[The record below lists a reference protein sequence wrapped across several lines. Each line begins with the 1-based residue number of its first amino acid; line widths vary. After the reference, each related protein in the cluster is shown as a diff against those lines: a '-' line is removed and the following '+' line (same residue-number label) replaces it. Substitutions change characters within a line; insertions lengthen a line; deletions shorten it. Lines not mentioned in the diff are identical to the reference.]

1 MTVGFKFRAYPT
13 PEQQTLLL
21 QWIGCQRMIY
31 NCKVAEDR
39 YFHSLQRKALSLVGQ
54 YPPIDQTY
62 SQFKDK
68 TLTPWLYEI
77 PSQVLRNGAVKWLQA
92 YSRFFKKLSGRPVF
106 QSKSGKQSVW
116 LTNELFH
123 FQPVTDSLTGK
134 VSHYS
139 LWVGTVKH
147 KIGQIVFKAHREFVP
162 PKSIHVSVEAGY
174 WFISFCNEPLI
185 EQFQPTQAEIQAELA
200 QWTEKDLSEATLGID
215 RGIAI
220 PIAVSNGQT
229 FDFLPQQ
236 KARVAKQEQYR
247 KRWQRKL
254 ARRVKGSK
262 NYHKAQ
268 KRIAQ
273 SYQYAKQ
280 VRLNFNH
287 QVSHQ
292 LVSQP
297 KVRLIV
303 FEDLNVKGMTK
314 APLPKPDPAREGVYL
329 PNGSRAKA
337 GLNKSI
343 LSIGWSQLLAFTQY
357 KAVKHNQLCVT
368 VPPHFTSQEC
378 SECGHIHFDNRLTQ
392 SRFVC
397 QACAFTLNADHN
409 AGRVI
414 AKKGIHQV
422 KTDSVKKKESK
433 TTMRLSKKHQKESSV
448 GMECSELPPK
458 GENAHGE
465 EHFHSAMLNEK
476 QVFSLK

>member
-39 YFHSLQRKALSLVGQ
+39 YFRSLQRKALSLVGQ
-54 YPPIDQTY
+54 YAPIDQTY
-62 SQFKDK
+62 AQFKDK
-68 TLTPWLYEI
+68 DQTPWLYEI
-77 PSQVLRNGAVKWLQA
+77 PSQVLRNGVVKWVQA
-92 YSRFFKKLSGRPVF
+92 YSRFFKQLSGRPVF
-106 QSKSGKQSVW
+106 QSRSGKQSVW
-116 LTNELFH
+116 LTEELFR
-123 FQPVTDSLTGK
+123 FTPVVDPLTGK
-134 VSHYS
+134 HTHYQ
-139 LWVGTVKH
+139 LDIGTAKH
-147 KIGQIVFKAHREFVP
+147 KIGQIAFKAHRAFVP
-162 PKSIHVSVEAGY
+162 PKSLHVSVEAGD
-174 WFISFCNEPLI
+174 WFISFCNEPLT
-185 EQFQPTQAEIQAELA
+185 EQFQPTSAEIQAELA
-200 QWTEKDLSEATLGID
+200 QWSEKELSEATLGID

-220 PIAVSNGQT
+220 PVAVSNGQT

-236 KARVAKQEQYR
+236 KAKVAKQELYR
-247 KRWQRKL
+247 KRWQRKQ

-268 KRIAQ
+268 KRIAK
-273 SYQYAKQ
+273 SYQYAKN

-297 KVRLIV
+297 NVRLLV
-303 FEDLNVKGMTK
+303 FEDLNVKGITK
-314 APLPKPDPAREGVYL
+314 APLPKPDPQKEGVYL

-368 VPPHFTSQEC
+368 VPPFYTSQEC
-378 SECGHIHFDNRLTQ
+378 SECGHIHSDNRLTQ

-397 QACAFTLNADHN
+397 QACGFTCNADHN

-422 KTDSVKKKESK
+422 KTDSVKKKEQISREGIFR
-433 TTMRLSKKHQKESSV
+433 TALTMGQRSWRR
-448 GMECSELPPK
+448 
-458 GENAHGE
+458 A
-465 EHFHSAMLNEK
+465 F
-476 QVFSLK
+476 